1 MRSLAACLLAA
12 LLLLTLPGAGLS
24 ARVAAPPSLLTG
36 ALSAADGRPTAGR
49 LLLFHDNLRDH
60 DRLELVATAR
70 ASANGRFELRLAP
83 SRSTRSA
90 AARNDGFVN
99 FALYGVSREAASSL
113 RFFSARQ
120 DGRGAWQGRATDLS
134 GLVVKLGRKP
144 PAPDFAEKLE
154 AGLGASPAQA
164 ARAGTVQASG
174 AAWLD
179 DCYYDLLRTFDR
191 GTPVLELHT
200 WYGDLLGK
208 ASYGETRTA
217 DSDVT
222 VGVRYGDVFSM
233 EGTTHI
239 GNTQTVTAALSRTG
253 RFGRVLQSEFR
264 YKHWR
269 VRTPN
274 NFICGAAP
282 HEIVEAVRWN
292 GTGLLPM
299 WDDSRFDGQCTTTYR
314 ANRAAL
320 SRNAEWSRWSEEL
333 TAYQWNLH
341 VAAGLTVAMRARSGA
356 SSRVGYEYTTGSA
369 RSIYYLCGNDEKPA
383 FSRRI
388 FAGH

>member
-1 MRSLAACLLAA
+1 MRSLAASLSAA
-12 LLLLTLPGAGLS
+12 LLLLALPGAGLT
-24 ARVAAPPSLLTG
+24 ARVAGPPSLLTG

-49 LLLFHDNLRDH
+49 VLLFHDNLRDH
-60 DRLELVATAR
+60 DRLELIAVAR
-70 ASANGRFELRLAP
+70 AAANGRFELRFAAN
-83 SRSTRSA
+83 RSTRAA
-90 AARNDGFVN
+90 AARNDGHVN
-99 FALYGVSREAASSL
+99 FALYGVSQEATSSL

-120 DGRGAWQGRATDLS
+120 DGRGTWRGAADLR
-134 GLVVKLGRKP
+134 GVVVETHRKP
-144 PAPDFAEKLE
+144 PAPDFFERLE
-154 AGLGASPAQA
+154 ARLTSLPARE

-174 AAWLD
+174 AGWLD
-179 DCYYDLLRTFDR
+179 DCYYDLIRTFDR

-208 ASYGETRTA
+208 ASYGETRMA

-222 VGVRYGDVFSM
+222 VGVRYGEAFSM

-239 GNTQTVTAALSRTG
+239 GNAQSVTASLSRTG
-253 RFGRVLQSEFR
+253 KFGRVLQSEFR

-269 VRTPN
+269 VSTPN

-282 HEIVEAVRWN
+282 REIVQAVRWN

-314 ANRAAL
+314 ANRAAF
-320 SRNAEWSRWSEEL
+320 SRNAEWSRWNEEL
-333 TAYQWNLH
+333 TSYQWNLQ
-341 VAAGLTVAMRARSGA
+341 VAAGLTVATRARSGA

-369 RSIYYLCGNDEKPA
+369 RNIYYLCGNDEKPA
-383 FSRRI
+383 FSLRI